1 MAAVAPAARAALT
14 FQVLG
19 ERRILEKVV
28 ALAPEQLALLV
39 PAELVEAESSSSTT
53 PQAVLPLSLIQLG
66 NLFIEP
72 LAQSL

>member
-28 ALAPEQLALLV
+28 ARELLAVPLLAPV
-39 PAELVEAESSSSTT
+39 ELVEAESSSFTT
-53 PQAVLPLSLIQLG
+53 PQAVPPHSLIQWG
-66 NLFIEP
+66 NLSIEP
-72 LAQSL
+72 LAQSP